1 MLGYVHSFAIE
12 KLLLFG
18 GKARLMPK
26 PKPMI
31 FMVERMSVKRLLEGN
46 FLRVTTMPVLDYF

>member
-1 MLGYVHSFAIE
+1 MLGYVHSLAIE
-12 KLLLFG
+12 KLLFFG

-26 PKPMI
+26 LKPMI

-46 FLRVTTMPVLDYF
+46 TLRVTTMPVLDYF